1 MTRSRQHLEES
12 RNSPHPHLVFQFCK
26 RVPEVMRD
34 WRIWLRNALET
45 HVRIWQVFIHSVNNW
60 RERLIGGTE
69 EHSDQMQRLFLLK
82 VLFFSNPG
90 GLLISFSPLM
100 TGKTHDSPLRLPS
113 YLPFVGSISYAA
125 KRIHGVWQVSYP
137 GTTTNPTTCKLLKAL
152 KAVHWTPGYHFI
164 NMISAD
170 FPNASFSATQENLV
184 TYSKSC
190 FSSMLSALTSHV
202 TYLSWSVQF
211 NSTHQTLLSRAAV
224 HQARCEVSV
233 IYWTEAPICTWRL
246 RPIKTTACS
255 NLPPSHRI
263 HCLRSPVTT
272 FLLEAHEITG
282 LYC

>member
-1 MTRSRQHLEES
+1 MLNNFLLKTRTTVLRNDDAFTTHTQHLEES
-12 RNSPHPHLVFQFCK
+12 RNSSHPHLVFQFCK

-90 GLLISFSPLM
+90 GLLISFSQLM

-137 GTTTNPTTCKLLKAL
+137 GTTTNPTHVNCLKLSRPFTELQATISSTWFLLISPMPPSQQLKKTL
-152 KAVHWTPGYHFI
+152 SRTP
-164 NMISAD
+164 
-170 FPNASFSATQENLV
+170 NLV
-184 TYSKSC
+184 
-190 FSSMLSALTSHV
+190 
-202 TYLSWSVQF
+202 
-211 NSTHQTLLSRAAV
+211 
-224 HQARCEVSV
+224 
-233 IYWTEAPICTWRL
+233 
-246 RPIKTTACS
+246 
-255 NLPPSHRI
+255 
-263 HCLRSPVTT
+263 
-272 FLLEAHEITG
+272 FLQCCQL
-282 LYC
+282 